1 MHAQSCRT
9 FCDPRATA
17 RLLCP
22 WASPGKHT
30 RVGCHFLLKG
40 IFPDPGFEPES
51 PASPAWQADS
61 LPLSHLG
68 NTFRRWWASN
78 RVMENFKSENSV
90 IRNTPA
96 LCRRREADLMD
107 MEETWRRAAKDGCE
121 WKSETSSVS
130 RLKFYPWMRWERI
143 EEGSYVLN

>member
-1 MHAQSCRT
+1 MLSHVGLFVTHGLQPGSSVHGLLQASILEWVAISSSRGSSLTQDSSQS
-9 FCDPRATA
+9 
-17 RLLCP
+17 LL
-22 WASPGKHT
+22 H
-30 RVGCHFLLKG
+30 LL
-40 IFPDPGFEPES
+40 P
-51 PASPAWQADS
+51 WQADS

-78 RVMENFKSENSV
+78 RVMEHFKSENSV

-143 EEGSYVLN
+143 EEGSYGLN